1 MSAPAFSSFRPL
13 RRLGARLLVSTAL
26 LVPAACAWVPD
37 VGPAPV
43 PRDAASFATQA
54 SFATPASEAT
64 VQWPQDR
71 WWTAYGDPQLNALI
85 DEGLAGAPD
94 LAAAAARLR
103 KAESL
108 ADQADSALL
117 PHLTANAQVTEDK
130 QSYRYL
136 FPPAFVPKGY
146 HEVPRGTLDLSYDFD
161 FWGKN
166 RASLAAATSEAEEA
180 RAELAQA
187 RLTLSASIAA
197 AYADL
202 AQQVADRDAA
212 AEAVDVRARSANLT
226 RQRRDNGLETL
237 GAVRQAEAREA
248 AARGDLA
255 AEDEAIALT
264 RNRLAALIGAGPDRG
279 LAIQPPSQARL
290 KAFGLPATLAADLL
304 GRRPDVVAARL
315 KVEAEA
321 KRIDVAKASFYPNVN
336 LSAYFGFQTLGLNAL
351 TKSGATIGSV
361 GPAISLPLFDGG
373 SLAAQYRGAR
383 ADYDAAVAD
392 YDNTVAKALQDVAD
406 AAASTRALEERL
418 SHARDALTAAAD
430 AYRIATARYE
440 GKLST
445 YLDVLTAEDTLITD
459 RRALADLQARAFTLD
474 VSLVRA
480 LGGGYQSATP
490 AAQTPAAQTPAAQ
503 TIAAR

>member
-1 MSAPAFSSFRPL
+1 MPAPASPSGRRSPPAVPL
-13 RRLGARLLVSTAL
+13 FLSAAL
-26 LVPAACAWVPD
+26 LLPAACAWVPD
-37 VGPAPV
+37 DVGPAPA
-43 PRDAASFATQA
+43 PRPATVYAADASFSQK
-54 SFATPASEAT
+54 P
-64 VQWPQDR
+64 VVDWPQDR
-71 WWTAYGDPQLNALI
+71 WWAAYGDSQLDSLI
-85 DEGLAGAPD
+85 EEGLAGAPD

-103 KAESL
+103 KADAL
-108 ADQADSALL
+108 AGQADAALL
-117 PHLTANAQVTEDK
+117 PKVTANAQVTEDK

-136 FPPAFVPKGY
+136 FPPSFVPKGY
-146 HEVPRGTLDLSYDFD
+146 HEVPRATLDLSYDFD

-166 RASLAAATSEAEEA
+166 RASLAAAMSEAEES

-202 AQQVADRDAA
+202 AQQIADREAA
-212 AEAVDVRARSANLT
+212 ADAVDVRARSTALV
-226 RQRRDNGLETL
+226 RQRRENGLETL
-237 GAVRQAEAREA
+237 GAFRQAEAREA
-248 AARGDLA
+248 SPRGDLA

-264 RNRLAALIGAGPDRG
+264 RNQLAALIGAGPDRG
-279 LAIQPPSQARL
+279 LAIQPPAHARL
-290 KAFGLPATLAADLL
+290 KAFGLPTSLAADLL

-336 LSAYFGFQTLGLNAL
+336 LSAYFGLQTLGLNAL

-361 GPAISLPLFDGG
+361 GPAVSLPLFDGG

-406 AAASTRALEERL
+406 AAVSTRALETRL
-418 SHARDALTAAAD
+418 AHARDALAAAGD
-430 AYRIATARYE
+430 AHRIATARYE

-445 YLDVLTAEDTLITD
+445 YLDVLTAEDTLIAD
-459 RRALADLQARAFTLD
+459 RRALADLEARAFTLD
-474 VSLVRA
+474 IALIRA
-480 LGGGYQSATP
+480 LGGGYLAASPVTP
-490 AAQTPAAQTPAAQ
+490 TTV
-503 TIAAR
+503 AAR